1 MIEKVFVIILGSIS
15 IALGLIMLITP
26 GPGLLFIA
34 IGLGILSTK
43 FPFVKKYTDKIKKKI
58 KDKR

>member
-1 MIEKVFVIILGSIS
+1 MIEKVFVIILASMSIT
-15 IALGLIMLITP
+15 LGLIMLITP

-43 FPFVKKYTDKIKKKI
+43 FPLVKKYTDKIKKNI
-58 KDKR
+58 KNKK

>member
-58 KDKR
+58 KDKK